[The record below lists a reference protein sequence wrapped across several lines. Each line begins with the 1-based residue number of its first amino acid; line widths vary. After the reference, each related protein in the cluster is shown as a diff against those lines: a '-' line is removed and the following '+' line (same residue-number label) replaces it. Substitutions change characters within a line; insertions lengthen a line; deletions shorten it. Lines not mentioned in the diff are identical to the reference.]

1 MPLPSTMTPIAT
13 QTLAATASS
22 VTFSNIPQGYTDLYI
37 VWNGTE
43 VTTSQ
48 NLSLQFNSDTG
59 TNYSLTRIRGTGSAA
74 ESARWSNLSMMYGP
88 NPDTS
93 GNSTVIWQVMNYSNS
108 TTYKT
113 GLARGGGAGGES
125 AAHVGLWRNTAAV
138 TSITVLTN
146 GAINM
151 SSGTTITLYGI
162 KAA

>member
-13 QTLAATASS
+13 VTLASNSNS
-22 VTFSNIPQGYTDLYI
+22 VTFSNVPQTYTDLYI
-37 VWNGTE
+37 VWNGTD

-48 NLSLQFNSDTG
+48 NICLQFNSDTG
-59 TNYSLTRIRGTGSAA
+59 ANYSMTRMRGTGSAA
-74 ESARWSNLSMMYGP
+74 ESARWSNISMMYGP

-93 GNSTVIWQVMNYSNS
+93 GNSTVIWQVMNYNNS

-113 GLARGGGAGGES
+113 GLSRGGGASGET
-125 AAHVGLWRNTAAV
+125 AAVVGLWRNTAAI
-138 TSITVLTN
+138 TSITVLAN
-146 GAINM
+146 GSVNM